1 MILAW
6 IMAGVAFAFASIAC
20 LAVLWFDHEEV
31 KRDR

>member
-6 IMAGVAFAFASIAC
+6 IMVVVALVFSSIAC
-20 LAVLWFDHEEV
+20 VSVLWFDHEEV

>member
-6 IMAGVAFAFASIAC
+6 IMAGIALVLSGVACVSVFW
-20 LAVLWFDHEEV
+20 LDHEEV